1 MDQTIGAGGT
11 SRCSMAD
18 GNLAHSMD
26 QDGSRTI
33 ITYIVIVPIF
43 IYPFVILGQSLPLI
57 A

>member
-11 SRCSMAD
+11 SGCSMVD

-26 QDGSRTI
+26 QDGSRMI
-33 ITYIVIVPIF
+33 ITYIVILPIF
-43 IYPFVILGQSLPLI
+43 VYPFLILGQSLPLI